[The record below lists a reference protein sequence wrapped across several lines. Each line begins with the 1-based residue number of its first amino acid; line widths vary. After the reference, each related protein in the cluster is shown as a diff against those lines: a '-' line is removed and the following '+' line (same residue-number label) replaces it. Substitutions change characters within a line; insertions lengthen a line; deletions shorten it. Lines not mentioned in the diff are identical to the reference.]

1 MKPLRRLQLA
11 LCCLLAVLLGSGAVL
26 PSPAV
31 WQCRYSSH
39 VISAAFTP
47 APNAMPCLMGHST
60 VDSTMP
66 PMPCCHLAKSTA
78 HRSSHG
84 ELTLLSPPCHPTL
97 TSLAAVPALGMM
109 GANLHLRQSPCRP
122 AGCTPLDSGF
132 RCFCSLHAVSSAE
145 TTANGRFASLCPCL
159 LVRSSCASVCLDLLC
174 AWSVF
179 ADPAASHLYDSLLS
193 VPASSLA

>member
-109 GANLHLRQSPCRP
+109 GANLHLRQSL
-122 AGCTPLDSGF
+122 AAQQAALPLTAAF
-132 RCFCSLHAVSSAE
+132 AVSAPLTLSLRQRPPP
-145 TTANGRFASLCPCL
+145 TVGSPLTAPAYSFGLRAPPFA
-159 LVRSSCASVCLDLLC
+159 
-174 AWSVF
+174 
-179 ADPAASHLYDSLLS
+179 
-193 VPASSLA
+193 